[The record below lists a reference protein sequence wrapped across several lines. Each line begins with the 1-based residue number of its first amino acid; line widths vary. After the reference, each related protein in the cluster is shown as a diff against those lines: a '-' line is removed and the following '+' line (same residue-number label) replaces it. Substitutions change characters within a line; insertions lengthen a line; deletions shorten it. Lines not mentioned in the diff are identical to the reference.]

1 MEADL
6 NQGIGPFKDVPSG
19 KAHTLMLTRYLPWF
33 ILLALLA
40 EILGTV
46 GGFGSS
52 VYFVPMANFFM
63 DFQSV
68 LGITALYHLA
78 SNLSKIGFFRKGI
91 DKSLILYM
99 GIPAVVL
106 VSAGA
111 WMSRWID
118 PESLSMVLGVFL
130 LVFSLVF
137 LIRRD
142 LKVKPDGKN
151 ALIGGALSGFLA
163 GILGTGGA
171 VRGAV
176 MTTYNLSKERF
187 IATSAVIDLAVD
199 VSRTLV
205 YANNGYIHKHD
216 LYLVPFLIVVSVV
229 GTYIGKKI
237 LQRITQQQF
246 RKFVLFLL
254 LLIGLVTLV
263 YHVPGVL
270 GWIRVAD

>member
-1 MEADL
+1 
-6 NQGIGPFKDVPSG
+6 
-19 KAHTLMLTRYLPWF
+19 MLTRYLPWF

-111 WMSRWID
+111 WISRWVD
-118 PESLSMVLGVFL
+118 PESLSMVLGFFL

-205 YANNGYIHKHD
+205 YANNGYIHKND

-229 GTYIGKKI
+229 GTFIGKKI

-263 YHVPGVL
+263 YHIPGVM
-270 GWIRVAD
+270 GWF